1 MEFLRRTWAE
11 INLSNLLENL
21 NMIKKTVDPAYVMA
35 TVKAD
40 AYGHGA
46 VEVASAFVQN
56 GVRWLSVSNLD
67 EALELREN
75 HIGGDIL
82 ILGYTPLEC
91 APILSRWNLTQ
102 TVYSLSYAQQLSD
115 AARQNKIRVHLKLDT
130 GMSRIGFVAR
140 DLQKCLFEIECV
152 YQLKNLQVTGI
163 FSHLCHA
170 DEPSADAMRY
180 TQLQITR
187 FENVLNSLKS
197 ARMQTGLSHLQNS
210 AGILTEQGR
219 GFSMVRPGIILYGLH
234 PSKQLSEGGFKP
246 VLSLKTVIS
255 MIKELPAGECVGYGR
270 TFTTTRPTRLATLPI
285 GYADGYFRSLSNCGS
300 VLIRGKRARIVGNIC
315 MDQMMVDVTDIPV
328 EPDDEVTLIGDSLE
342 ETITADEIA
351 QKIGTI
357 GYEVVCSISRR
368 VPRIFIENGVVVR
381 VKRYL

>member
-21 NMIKKTVDPAYVMA
+21 NVVKKIVAPAHLMA

-46 VEVASAFVQN
+46 VEIASAFVKN

-67 EALELREN
+67 EALELRRN

-82 ILGYTPLEC
+82 ILGYTPPEC
-91 APILSRWNLTQ
+91 ASLLAEWNLTQ
-102 TVYSLSYAQQLSD
+102 TVYSLSYARQLSGS
-115 AARQNKIRVHLKLDT
+115 ARQNRIRVHIKLDT
-130 GMSRIGFVAR
+130 GMSRIGFAAR
-140 DLQKCLFEIECV
+140 DLKKCLFEIECV
-152 YQLKNLQVTGI
+152 YQLENLQVTGI

-170 DEPSADAMRY
+170 DEPSVDAMRY

-187 FENVLNSLKS
+187 FESVLNSLKR

-219 GFSMVRPGIILYGLH
+219 GFSMVRPGIILYGLR
-234 PSKQLSEGGFKP
+234 PSNRLSEGSFKP

-270 TFTTTRPTRLATLPI
+270 TFTTIRPTRLATLPI

-300 VLIRGKRARIVGNIC
+300 VLIRGKQAPIVGNIC

-328 EPDDEVTLIGDSLE
+328 EPDDEVTLIGDSLQK
-342 ETITADEIA
+342 TITADEIA
-351 QKIGTI
+351 EKIDTI
-357 GYEVVCSISRR
+357 GYEIICSISRR
-368 VPRIFIENGVVVR
+368 VPRIFIENGVVVQ